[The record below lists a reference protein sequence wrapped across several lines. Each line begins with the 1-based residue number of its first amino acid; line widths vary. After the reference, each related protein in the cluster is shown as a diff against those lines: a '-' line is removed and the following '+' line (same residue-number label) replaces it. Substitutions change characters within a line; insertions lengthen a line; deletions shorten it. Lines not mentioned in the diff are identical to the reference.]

1 MTELKESKRK
11 KNNRLNRYARFS
23 GIAFQMVVIIVL
35 GSFGGVKLDEI
46 YPNEYS
52 VFTVICSLASVG
64 ISMYYVVRQV
74 NSVKEK

>member
-11 KNNRLNRYARFS
+11 KTNRLNRYARFS

-46 YPNEYS
+46 YPNGYS
-52 VFTVICSLASVG
+52 AFTVICSLASVG

>member
-1 MTELKESKRK
+1 MTEPKEYK
-11 KNNRLNRYARFS
+11 KKKANRLNTYARFS

-35 GSFGGVKLDEI
+35 GSFGGVRLDEI

-52 VFTVICSLASVG
+52 AFTIICSLASVG

-74 NSVKEK
+74 NSTKEK